1 MEQERRRKRNKR
13 EIYIKIFAVICFISL
28 LCFCLAKFI
37 KFFSIV
43 NPALEQDMDADE
55 NHGKIL
61 HSNEWNLILVNKWNK
76 IPDNYNVTLTVLS
89 NGRRVDE
96 RIYTE
101 LQEMFDAARAEGIY
115 PVVGEG
121 FRTAQ
126 EQQALFTD
134 KVREYMNEG
143 YLKKA
148 AEKMAGKWV
157 ALPGYSEHQL
167 GIAVDINGDKIR
179 SDNGEVYEWLA
190 KNAYRYGF
198 ILRYPSD
205 SENITSTKYEPWH
218 YRYVGKKAAKEIYS
232 ENICLEEYL
241 ERLQ

>member
-1 MEQERRRKRNKR
+1 MGQERRSKRNKK
-13 EIYIKIFAVICFISL
+13 EIYLKIFAVICFISV
-28 LCFCLAKFI
+28 LCFCLVNI
-37 KFFSIV
+37 KNIYSSV
-43 NPALEQDMDADE
+43 NVILEQDIDEDE

-89 NGRRVDE
+89 NGRRVDN
-96 RIYTE
+96 RIYPE

-121 FRTAQ
+121 YRTAD

-134 KVREYMNEG
+134 KVREYMNMGFFE
-143 YLKKA
+143 KA

-190 KNAYRYGF
+190 KNAYKYGF
-198 ILRYPSD
+198 ILRYPLD

-232 ENICLEEYL
+232 EHICLEEYL